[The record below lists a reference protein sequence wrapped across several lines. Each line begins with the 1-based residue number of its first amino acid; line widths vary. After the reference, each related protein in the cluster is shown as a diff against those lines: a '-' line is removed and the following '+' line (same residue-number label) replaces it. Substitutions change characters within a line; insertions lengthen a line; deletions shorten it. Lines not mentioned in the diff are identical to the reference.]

1 MGILP
6 TRIISNRKKKHSIFL
21 IDNNN
26 DNNNEKNVIILQ
38 VIGNTDLFICL
49 KKIHFNRIN

>member
-21 IDNNN
+21 IDNN
-26 DNNNEKNVIILQ
+26 DNNNVKNVIILQ